1 MASCATGR
9 SERGDL
15 SEEEIVQYPYRQV
28 PYPEDALPIAE
39 AKREPVCP
47 DPACRN
53 EPGECENCR
62 KRMRAYYQH

>member
-1 MASCATGR
+1 MQQS
-9 SERGDL
+9 
-15 SEEEIVQYPYRQV
+15 YRQI

-53 EPGECENCR
+53 DPRECENCR
-62 KRMRAYYQH
+62 KRMKTYYKY